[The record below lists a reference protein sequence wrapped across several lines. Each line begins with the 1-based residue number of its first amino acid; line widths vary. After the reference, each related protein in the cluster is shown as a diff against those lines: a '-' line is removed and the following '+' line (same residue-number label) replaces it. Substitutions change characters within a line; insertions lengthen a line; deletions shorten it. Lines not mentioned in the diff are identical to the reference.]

1 MVGELSGVLTQI
13 ISWLGQVV
21 DSLMPEGALHA
32 ILPLVLLGIAGSV
45 VMFGAKIIR
54 MFAWGN

>member
-45 VMFGAKIIR
+45 VMFGAKIKSS
-54 MFAWGN
+54 